1 MTSTRPRTPTSSR
14 AIRSPR
20 ELRRSAPLFAALG
33 DETRLGLLGRL
44 CARGPL
50 STTRLA
56 DGIGVTRQAVSKHL
70 EVLAAAGVLRSR
82 RFGRERVW
90 EVDPSSLQT
99 AQEWLD
105 LIARDWSRALADT
118 GRSPRSERDR
128 A

>member
-1 MTSTRPRTPTSSR
+1 MTSTRPRTPSSNR

-33 DETRLGLLGRL
+33 DDTRLGLVGRL

-56 DGIGVTRQAVSKHL
+56 EGIGVTRQAVSKHL

-90 EVDPSSLQT
+90 ELESASLQA

-105 LIARDWSRALADT
+105 LIAREWSRAL
-118 GRSPRSERDR
+118 GRQRSFAAE
-128 A
+128 